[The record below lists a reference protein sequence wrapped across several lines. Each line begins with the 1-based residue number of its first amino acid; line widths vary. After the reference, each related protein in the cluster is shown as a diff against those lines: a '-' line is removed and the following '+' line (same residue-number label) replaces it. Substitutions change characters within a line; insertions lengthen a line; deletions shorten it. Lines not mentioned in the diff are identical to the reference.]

1 VAQDASFIE
10 SKITGPDAA
19 SAIRLGRI
27 HGRAGAAQPFKRA
40 LRIGLG
46 NRDGDARA
54 DLQRGAV

>member
-1 VAQDASFIE
+1 VAQYASFIQ
-10 SKITGPDAA
+10 SKITGPYAA